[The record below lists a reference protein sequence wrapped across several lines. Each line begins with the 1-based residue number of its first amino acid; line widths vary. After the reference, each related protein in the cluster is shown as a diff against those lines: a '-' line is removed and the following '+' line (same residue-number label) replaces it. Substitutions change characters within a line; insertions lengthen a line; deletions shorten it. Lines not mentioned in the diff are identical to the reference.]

1 MKQITIVDYGL
12 GNLRSVKKGLSKAGS
27 SPIITSD
34 PELISGSDG
43 IILPGVG
50 AFREGMA
57 QLTPLKQA
65 IIRRSKEVPLLGIC
79 LGMQML
85 LEWSEEHGR
94 NEGLGLIPGDVRR
107 FPHKE
112 GYKIPHMGWNSVTIE
127 KTDDPLFSGIN
138 SGEYFYF
145 VHSYFASTRSEYT
158 LASTEYITDFASAV
172 SDNSVYGLQF
182 HPEKSGSAG
191 LKVLKNFI
199 DIL

>member
-1 MKQITIVDYGL
+1 MVFIADYGA
-12 GNLRSVKKGLSKAGS
+12 GNLRSVLKSFDYLGVKAVVS
-27 SPIITSD
+27 SD
-34 PELISGSDG
+34 PGKLAGYRKVV
-43 IILPGVG
+43 LPGVG